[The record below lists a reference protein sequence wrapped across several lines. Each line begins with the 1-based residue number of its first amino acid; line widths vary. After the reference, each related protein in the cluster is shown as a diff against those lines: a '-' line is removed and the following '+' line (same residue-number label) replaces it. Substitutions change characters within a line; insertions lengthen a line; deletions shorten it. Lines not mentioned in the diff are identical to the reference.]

1 MLKEDIKYQD
11 VTQRFEKDRDYEEF
25 IEDFNDHLASFESG
39 QYRELQETLPSVHV
53 IGVPRSGTTLLT
65 QLIYSHLDVGYIN
78 NLIARFWK
86 APVSA
91 IRISRKLLGDNYVSN
106 LSSDYGKTDKAYEFN
121 EFNYLWYD
129 LLEYKTYHQKTES
142 EAANIDWER
151 AARVIKNMLWAY
163 EKPIVFKSFM
173 LGWHARNM
181 QNVLSNS
188 CFIWIK
194 RDLVDTALSLFD
206 VRRNLRGSIEEWVS
220 FKPLNY
226 EQLCNQSPA
235 QQVAGQVY
243 YLEQAYQS
251 QIDALPE
258 SNYLVLQYEDI
269 CENPQKV
276 VTEIQSLINA
286 NGGKVDII
294 GEEIL
299 PQQPSKKKSD
309 NYPMYDQVQQAL
321 NSFYR

>member
-1 MLKEDIKYQD
+1 MLKENIKYQD
-11 VTQRFEKDRDYEEF
+11 VNQRFEKDRAYEQF
-25 IEDFNDHLASFESG
+25 IEDFNDHLASFESE
-39 QYRELQETLPSVHV
+39 QYRELPETIPSAHV

-78 NLIARFWK
+78 NMIARFWK

-91 IRISRKLLGDNYVSN
+91 IRISRKLLGDNYISS
-106 LSSDYGKTDKAYEFN
+106 LSSDYGKTDKVYEPN

-129 LLEYKTYHQKTES
+129 LLEYKTHQQKTES
-142 EAANIDWER
+142 EVAKIDWKR

-181 QNVLSNS
+181 QNVLGNT
-188 CFIWIK
+188 CFIWVK
-194 RDLVDTALSLFD
+194 RDPVDTALSLLD
-206 VRRNLRGSIEEWVS
+206 LRRDLFGTIERWAS

-226 EQLCNQSPA
+226 EQLRNQTPA
-235 QQVAGQVY
+235 QQVAGQVFH
-243 YLEQAYQS
+243 LEKTYQS
-251 QIDALPE
+251 QIDTLPE
-258 SNYLVLQYEDI
+258 SNYLVLQYADV
-269 CENPQKV
+269 CENPQKAV
-276 VTEIQSLINA
+276 KEIQSLINA
-286 NGGKVDII
+286 NGGEVGIV

-299 PQQPSKKKSD
+299 PQQPSKKKPD
-309 NYPMYDQVQQAL
+309 NYPMYDQVKEAL